1 MSVFSLESQA
11 FENDEVIPRKYGY
24 KNGNFSPPLKINH
37 IPKNTSS
44 LVLVMDDPDAVGAVG
59 KVWVH
64 WVVWNID
71 PKINELKEN
80 SVPSSCVEGE
90 TDFGKIGYGG
100 PAPPDIEHTYVFKL
114 YALDVKLDSTK
125 GSTKNQIE
133 KNMKNH
139 IIAETHLK
147 GRYSP

>member
-1 MSVFSLESQA
+1 VSVFSLESQA

-80 SVPSSCVEGE
+80 SIPSSCVECE